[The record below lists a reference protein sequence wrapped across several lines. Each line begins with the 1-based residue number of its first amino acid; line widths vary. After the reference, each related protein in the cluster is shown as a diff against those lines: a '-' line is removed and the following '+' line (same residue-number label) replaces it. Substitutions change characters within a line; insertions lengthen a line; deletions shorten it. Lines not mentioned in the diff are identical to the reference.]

1 MSVRTAHAK
10 SVDELKKYDFI
21 YSLPYFSVAEN
32 VIEDKTLVLE
42 AFIHSHE
49 EYEFIIPL
57 TTIPLLCYQKANY
70 IGEVGFIYPVNP
82 FVDHGLE
89 VDLHSRVISITIK
102 REYVD
107 KIKEQLGFKD
117 QYFYTRYIYKNK
129 LLDVIKSF
137 EEEYIKNPKSNV
149 LDDLANSITTTLVKL
164 GLASGEDKRRP
175 EKKYAKHMKQ
185 ILLYIE
191 TIKTQNSLSLR
202 LRIIL
207 VIQSLTSLKHS
218 RNICTI
224 HQLCILTREE
234 LLRLKHYL
242 RIRNYLYKRLPNK
255 LVIRTYQHLLKHL
268 KEQWKCFLVIIEI
281 YIYKHIKTMRHQP
294 HRFCLFNY
302 LPVVS
307 IFGLFEP
314 HLDSKKLIRL
324 AHQLMVSDSAVLY

>member
-137 EEEYIKNPKSNV
+137 EEEYNKNPKSNV

-191 TIKTQNSLSLR
+191 DNYKDPELTIAKIADYSGYSVAYFTKAFKKYMHDTPIMHLNKRRTSEAKTLLKNKKLSLQEIAKQVGYKNLSTFTEAFKR
-202 LRIIL
+202 TMEMLP
-207 VIQSLTSLKHS
+207 SDY
-218 RNICTI
+218 RN
-224 HQLCILTREE
+224 L
-234 LLRLKHYL
+234 YL
-242 RIRNYLYKRLPNK
+242 
-255 LVIRTYQHLLKHL
+255 
-268 KEQWKCFLVIIEI
+268 
-281 YIYKHIKTMRHQP
+281 
-294 HRFCLFNY
+294 
-302 LPVVS
+302 
-307 IFGLFEP
+307 
-314 HLDSKKLIRL
+314 
-324 AHQLMVSDSAVLY
+324 

>member
-89 VDLHSRVISITIK
+89 VDLRSRVISITIK

-137 EEEYIKNPKSNV
+137 EEEYNKNPKSSI

-191 TIKTQNSLSLR
+191 DNYKDPELTIAKIADYSGYSVAYFTKAFKKYMHDTPIMHLNKRRTSEAKTLLKNKKLSLQEIAKQVGYKNLSTFTEAFKR
-202 LRIIL
+202 TMEMLP
-207 VIQSLTSLKHS
+207 SDY
-218 RNICTI
+218 RN
-224 HQLCILTREE
+224 L
-234 LLRLKHYL
+234 YL
-242 RIRNYLYKRLPNK
+242 
-255 LVIRTYQHLLKHL
+255 
-268 KEQWKCFLVIIEI
+268 
-281 YIYKHIKTMRHQP
+281 
-294 HRFCLFNY
+294 
-302 LPVVS
+302 
-307 IFGLFEP
+307 
-314 HLDSKKLIRL
+314 
-324 AHQLMVSDSAVLY
+324 

>member
-137 EEEYIKNPKSNV
+137 EEEYSKNPKSNV

-191 TIKTQNSLSLR
+191 DNYKDPELTIAKIADYSGYSVAYFTKAFKKYMHDTPIMHLNKRRTSEAKTLLKNKKLSLQEIAKQVGYKNLSTFTEAFKR
-202 LRIIL
+202 TMEMLP
-207 VIQSLTSLKHS
+207 SDY
-218 RNICTI
+218 RN
-224 HQLCILTREE
+224 L
-234 LLRLKHYL
+234 YL
-242 RIRNYLYKRLPNK
+242 
-255 LVIRTYQHLLKHL
+255 
-268 KEQWKCFLVIIEI
+268 
-281 YIYKHIKTMRHQP
+281 
-294 HRFCLFNY
+294 
-302 LPVVS
+302 
-307 IFGLFEP
+307 
-314 HLDSKKLIRL
+314 
-324 AHQLMVSDSAVLY
+324 

>member
-137 EEEYIKNPKSNV
+137 EEEYNKNPKSSV

-191 TIKTQNSLSLR
+191 DNYKDPELTIAKIADYSGYSVAYFTKAFKKYMHDTPIMHLNKRRTSEAKTLLKNKKLSLQEIAKQVGYKNLSTFTEAFKR
-202 LRIIL
+202 TMEMLP
-207 VIQSLTSLKHS
+207 SDY
-218 RNICTI
+218 RN
-224 HQLCILTREE
+224 L
-234 LLRLKHYL
+234 YL
-242 RIRNYLYKRLPNK
+242 
-255 LVIRTYQHLLKHL
+255 
-268 KEQWKCFLVIIEI
+268 
-281 YIYKHIKTMRHQP
+281 
-294 HRFCLFNY
+294 
-302 LPVVS
+302 
-307 IFGLFEP
+307 
-314 HLDSKKLIRL
+314 
-324 AHQLMVSDSAVLY
+324 